1 MALHTFHS
9 HNIKYRVLVT
19 FIINHGHTIMKLL
32 VIGHARHGK
41 DTVCD
46 ILKERYGFKFT
57 SSSDFCNAEI
67 VFPVLQPK
75 YNYTSLHHC
84 YIDRVNH
91 RKEWHDLIHE
101 YNKDARLVKEIL
113 AKYDV
118 YCGLRNLKEFQE
130 SEHLFDYII
139 WVDASERLPYESPE
153 SMQLN
158 QSMVDIVIDNNGDQ
172 DDLIAI
178 IDNTVKN
185 LKG

>member
-1 MALHTFHS
+1 
-9 HNIKYRVLVT
+9 
-19 FIINHGHTIMKLL
+19 MKLL

-46 ILKERYGFKFT
+46 ILKARYGFKFT

-67 VFPVLQPK
+67 VFPALQAK
-75 YNYTSLHHC
+75 YQYTSLHHC

-101 YNKDARLVKEIL
+101 YNKDARLVTEIL

-118 YCGLRNLKEFQE
+118 YCGLRNRQEFEE
-130 SEHLFDYII
+130 SKHLFDYVI
-139 WVDASERLPYESPE
+139 WVDASERLPPESLD
-153 SMQLN
+153 SMQLGIHDA
-158 QSMVDIVIDNNGDQ
+158 DIVIDNNGDQ

-178 IDNTVKN
+178 IDDLVKI
-185 LKG
+185 LEE